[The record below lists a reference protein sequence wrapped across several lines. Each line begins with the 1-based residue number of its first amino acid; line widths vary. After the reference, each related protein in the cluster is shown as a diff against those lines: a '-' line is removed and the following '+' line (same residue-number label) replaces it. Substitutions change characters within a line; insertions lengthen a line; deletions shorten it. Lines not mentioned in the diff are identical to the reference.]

1 MEVCSSIKAKV
12 STPKRMVRGKRFMQ
26 SGLLSGVEP
35 TKMRMNAF
43 FGYEL

>member
-12 STPKRMVRGKRFMQ
+12 RTHKRMVVVEKFMPF
-26 SGLLSGVEP
+26 GLLSWVEP
-35 TKMRMNAF
+35 TKMHMNAF